1 MFAIEAATS
10 AVTYCTLALL
20 LGCLTTGGFLLP
32 QGESDEFS
40 RQLLSFAAKLLPL
53 FVLASIVS
61 VVIQGAKLNGGVFPS
76 FEILD
81 RYVRLTQS
89 GKIWAIRQ
97 FYSLLLC
104 GGIYFYRRTGK
115 DQAGLRVA
123 LLFSLPLVASRS
135 LTSHAVAVRESTKL
149 AVSADALH
157 LLATAVWAGALP
169 VLFWVLYRGTRK
181 LDMAPSWTAETV
193 RRFSWLALV
202 AVTVLAFTG
211 LYQSWIQVQ
220 QLALL
225 FETPYG
231 QVLTL
236 KLLLFLCMIIV
247 GAVNLFS
254 TKPKLLH
261 SVKNQR
267 LPNWLQKKMLR
278 RIGGEAL
285 LGLGIFCVTGF
296 LTLLPPGIH
305 SLHQSNASGAN
316 KIQAYPERLN
326 LLTRLGFLFTPAPK
340 LQPAEGAKVTILVP
354 KEGEVFHGDEV
365 PLRYDFTPGRLG
377 NHVHAYIDGELMG
390 MFSDPSNGTLTG
402 IKPGKHVLELRVTT
416 EDHVTELD
424 ATDKVGFVIK

>member
-10 AVTYCTLALL
+10 AVTYCALALL
-20 LGCLTTGGFLLP
+20 LGCSTTGGFLLP

-40 RQLLSFAAKLLPL
+40 RQLLSFAAKLVPL

-89 GKIWAIRQ
+89 GRIWAIRQ
-97 FYSLLLC
+97 VYALLLW
-104 GGIYFYRRTGK
+104 GGIYSYRRTGK
-115 DQAGLRVA
+115 DRTGLRVA
-123 LLFSLPLVASRS
+123 LLLSLPLVASRS

-157 LLATAVWAGALP
+157 LLATAAWAGALP

-202 AVTVLAFTG
+202 AVTVLAITG

-231 QVLTL
+231 QILML

-254 TKPKLLH
+254 TKPKLLRN
-261 SVKNQR
+261 VKTQR
-267 LPNWLQKKMLR
+267 LPKWLQKKTLR

-285 LGLGIFCVTGF
+285 LGLGVFCVTAF

-305 SLHQSNASGAN
+305 SLHETSGA
-316 KIQAYPERLN
+316 KGLQAYPERLN
-326 LLTRLGFLFTPAPK
+326 LLTRLGFLFRPAPK

-354 KEGEVFHGDEV
+354 KEGEVFHSDEV
-365 PLRYDFTPGRLG
+365 PLRYNFVKGRVG

-390 MFSDPSNGTLTG
+390 MFSDPTNGTLTG
-402 IKPGKHVLELRVTT
+402 VKQGKHVLELRVTT
-416 EDHVTELD
+416 DDHVTELD
-424 ATDKVGFVIK
+424 ATDKVEFVVK

>member
-10 AVTYCTLALL
+10 AVSYFALALL
-20 LGCLTTGGFLLP
+20 LGCSTTGGFLLP
-32 QGESDEFS
+32 PGESDEFS
-40 RQLLSFAAKLLPL
+40 RPLLSFSAKLVPL

-89 GKIWAIRQ
+89 GRIWAIRQ
-97 FYSLLLC
+97 VYALLLW
-104 GGIYFYRRTGK
+104 GGIYSYRRTGK
-115 DQAGLRVA
+115 DRTGLRVA
-123 LLFSLPLVASRS
+123 LLLSLPLVASRS

-157 LLATAVWAGALP
+157 LLATAAWAGGLP

-202 AVTVLAFTG
+202 AVTVLAITG

-231 QVLTL
+231 QILML

-261 SVKNQR
+261 NVKTQR
-267 LPNWLQKKMLR
+267 LPKWLQKKTLR

-285 LGLGIFCVTGF
+285 LGLGVFCVTAF

-305 SLHQSNASGAN
+305 SLHETSGA
-316 KIQAYPERLN
+316 KGLQAYPERLN
-326 LLTRLGFLFTPAPK
+326 LLTRLGFLFRPAPK

-354 KEGEVFHGDEV
+354 KEGEVFHSDEV
-365 PLRYDFTPGRLG
+365 PLRYNFVKGRVG

-390 MFSDPSNGTLTG
+390 MFSDPTNGTLTG
-402 IKPGKHVLELRVTT
+402 VKQGKHVLELRVTT
-416 EDHVTELD
+416 DDHVTELD
-424 ATDKVGFVIK
+424 ATDKVEFVVK

>member
-1 MFAIEAATS
+1 MFAIEAAAS
-10 AVTYCTLALL
+10 ALAYCSLALL

-32 QGESDEFS
+32 QGESGEFP

-53 FVLASIVS
+53 FVAAS
-61 VVIQGAKLNGGVFPS
+61 VVSLLFQGTKLNGGQFPS
-76 FEILD
+76 LEILD
-81 RYVRLTQS
+81 RYVRMTQS

-97 FYSLLLC
+97 LYALLLW
-104 GGIYFYRRTGK
+104 GAIYCYRRTGK
-115 DQAGLRVA
+115 NLAGLRVA
-123 LLFSLPLVASRS
+123 LLLSLPLVGSRS
-135 LTSHAVAVRESTKL
+135 LTSHAVAVPDSTKL
-149 AVSADALH
+149 AVAADAFH
-157 LLATAVWAGALP
+157 LLTTAVWAGGLP
-169 VLFWVLYRGTRK
+169 VLFWVLRRGTRK
-181 LDMAPSWTAETV
+181 LHLAPSWTAEIV

-202 AVTVLAFTG
+202 AVG
-211 LYQSWIQVQ
+211 LLVISGVYQSWIQVQ
-220 QLALL
+220 HLDLL

-231 QVLTL
+231 QVLIL
-236 KLLLFLCMIIV
+236 KLLVFLCMSAI
-247 GAVNLFS
+247 GALNFLS
-254 TKPKLLH
+254 TKPKLLNV
-261 SVKNQR
+261 VKTQI
-267 LPNWLQKKMLR
+267 LPNRLQKTMLR

-285 LGLGIFCVTGF
+285 LGLGVFCVTGF

-365 PLRYDFTPGRLG
+365 PLRYDFTPGRVG

-390 MFSDPSNGTLTG
+390 MFGDPSNGTLTG

-424 ATDKVGFVIK
+424 ATDKVGFVVK